1 MTTSP
6 LIFQEYFELGQEE
19 YYSPFLKKE
28 TRKYA
33 FNLTLR
39 SSLFAGFLL
48 FLSFCLSFYPQ
59 TIFLSHFF
67 LVFVYFFAG
76 IPALI
81 ESIEDLVNFDINI
94 DILMTLAAFSSILI
108 GSGLEGGLLLV
119 LFSLSG
125 AMEDAVTQ
133 KAQSAISSLNRLS
146 PNKATFIQ
154 QDGTIIERSI
164 QDINVGDKIL
174 VRSGQMIPLDGVILE
189 GSSSVNLAHL
199 TGENFPIFKT
209 IGEEVP
215 SGGRNLE
222 GALVIK
228 VIRTSADST
237 LAKII
242 QLVTE
247 AQEAKP
253 TLQRWFDNLS
263 RAYALT
269 IISLSGLFAITFPYL
284 LSIPFLGEEGSIYR
298 ALAFLIAASPCAL
311 IIAIPIAYLSAI
323 SICAKKGILLKGGMY
338 LDAFANCKA
347 IAFDKTG
354 TLTTG
359 DLSVKDIFSL
369 TQNPKIS
376 NQTAFAIAFSLEK
389 NAMHPI
395 AKAIVNYAQENKILG
410 FPLHNFQAISGFG
423 LKAEITIN
431 EQRKEVLIGN
441 ESFIEPSIPK
451 EQKLRLEEKIT
462 EAKRQGLLVAVLKI
476 ENDLFLLTLED
487 VLRPKIAETIHTLI
501 HKDHLEIYMLTG
513 DHAQNAEK
521 TAHSIGISNFFAE
534 LKPEDKLLH
543 VSQLAKTKG
552 LAMIGDGIND
562 APALARATVGICMG
576 KVGTT
581 AAMDAADIILLQDN
595 VELLSW
601 LYRKSKNTQ
610 AVVKQNLTLAVGAIL
625 LAALPA
631 LAGFI
636 PLWLAVILHEGGTV
650 LVGLNALRLLR
661 S

>member
-48 FLSFCLSFYPQ
+48 FLSFCVSFYPQ

-154 QDGTIIERSI
+154 EDGTIIERSI

-269 IISLSGLFAITFPYL
+269 IISLSALFAITFPYL

-323 SICAKKGILLKGGMY
+323 SICAKKGIVLKGGM
-338 LDAFANCKA
+338 
-347 IAFDKTG
+347 
-354 TLTTG
+354 
-359 DLSVKDIFSL
+359 
-369 TQNPKIS
+369 
-376 NQTAFAIAFSLEK
+376 
-389 NAMHPI
+389 
-395 AKAIVNYAQENKILG
+395 
-410 FPLHNFQAISGFG
+410 
-423 LKAEITIN
+423 
-431 EQRKEVLIGN
+431 
-441 ESFIEPSIPK
+441 
-451 EQKLRLEEKIT
+451 
-462 EAKRQGLLVAVLKI
+462 
-476 ENDLFLLTLED
+476 
-487 VLRPKIAETIHTLI
+487 
-501 HKDHLEIYMLTG
+501 
-513 DHAQNAEK
+513 
-521 TAHSIGISNFFAE
+521 
-534 LKPEDKLLH
+534 
-543 VSQLAKTKG
+543 
-552 LAMIGDGIND
+552 
-562 APALARATVGICMG
+562 
-576 KVGTT
+576 
-581 AAMDAADIILLQDN
+581 
-595 VELLSW
+595 
-601 LYRKSKNTQ
+601 
-610 AVVKQNLTLAVGAIL
+610 
-625 LAALPA
+625 
-631 LAGFI
+631 
-636 PLWLAVILHEGGTV
+636 
-650 LVGLNALRLLR
+650 
-661 S
+661 